1 MIRIACIC
9 VLLCASTLAIAQT
22 LSPDQQIYERFREW
36 VTRQP
41 PQQPSPGSSQPD
53 ELTQYRNVLRSQGV
67 SEGEVDRQ
75 IRIIDEQGRRLEV
88 ERWNQIHQPETDV
101 QHEPER
107 VPGKSFARP

>member
-1 MIRIACIC
+1 MTRIACIC
-9 VLLCASTLAIAQT
+9 LLLFASSLAIAQT

-41 PQQPSPGSSQPD
+41 ATAISRVVTAGR
-53 ELTQYRNVLRSQGV
+53 TYAVRNVLRSQGV

-88 ERWNQIHQPETDV
+88 ERWNRILTNPKPTFNTNPNEFLV
-101 QHEPER
+101 
-107 VPGKSFARP
+107 GCARP